1 MAIAKSG
8 TAGKTLRGKIPFAAA
23 TSGTLEFRKGGF
35 NKDDYSVAVEPLRR
49 RTYVIDIGAAA
60 NATSYGLVIAGQA
73 RAYLSDADATAPEVL
88 AGVRALFSAFPQ
100 FSVGTSTDGD
110 TFPVTVLDE
119 DGDATLVAGA
129 NTTVTPGIETAPNY
143 RVIKENGQVRIETAA
158 AFTGAF
164 DVTVTA

>member
-35 NKDDYSVAVEPLRR
+35 NKDDYSVSVEPLRR
-49 RTYVIDIGAAA
+49 RVYTIDIAAPG
-60 NATSYGLVIAGQA
+60 NAQAHTLIIDGQS
-73 RAYLSDADATAPEVL
+73 RTFTSDADGTAPESL

-100 FSVGTSTDGD
+100 FSVGTSIDGD
-110 TFPVTVLDE
+110 SFPVTVLDE

-129 NTTVTPGIETAPNY
+129 NTTVTPSIEAAPSY
-143 RVIKENGQVRIETAA
+143 RVIKRNGSLEIQTAA

-164 DVTVTA
+164 DVTVQG